1 MRAGPHPV
9 GTSSHPSVS
18 LPRRRKPLCR
28 AAAVACGLLP
38 ALLLADPPQRFVP
51 GRILVKTRAS
61 ASDKNLPTPLRARA
75 GSERRLLGGQNILA
89 VSVDEASAEAV
100 METLRRDPSVEFVER
115 DFLAEAALLPDDPAV
130 LNGSAWHL
138 EKIQAPSAWN
148 TSLGSNVVV
157 AVLDSGVN
165 YLHPDLA
172 PSLLPGHDFVEGDAD
187 PSDDFGHGTA
197 VAGVVAATGNNG
209 FGLAGV
215 AFGAKIL
222 PVKVMDA
229 FGYAAYSAIADGI
242 HYAVDH
248 GARVINLSV
257 AGSEPSATLQS
268 AIDYAWSNNVIVVA
282 AAGNTASDAPQYPAA
297 CASVVAVAA
306 TTAEDSLAKFSS
318 FGTNI
323 ALAAPGEAILT
334 TTRNLTT
341 LFAAGSGTS
350 LACPMVAAGAALVTA
365 VHPALTNSQ
374 IVTLLEQ
381 TADDVG
387 AAGLDS
393 MFGFG
398 RLNVAR
404 AVSVAASLAG
414 EDQGTPPPVSPPSL
428 PRETPLPPSVSI
440 ISPTTNTSVAIG
452 ATLPI
457 HVQAAAASTNNHLTN
472 VVLLLDGAEF
482 QSAAAA
488 PFALNWKPLVA
499 GDYSWSAAAADD
511 AGRWA
516 TSAVVAVRVCSN
528 FVKGVFVA
536 PLAVTIHGSGSVKP
550 NLHGSQL
557 TVGRSYNMTA
567 VPAAGQV
574 FAGWGGLALTN
585 PLKPK
590 LTFAMQPGLE
600 LAASFI
606 PNPFLAARG
615 TFTGLIWNTNG
626 VTPESSGR
634 FTLTVAAL
642 GSFSGKLV
650 LGGSSHSFRGAL
662 DFDGNASVVVTRKT
676 AAPLALT
683 LHVALAA
690 GADETSGTVSDGG
703 FAADLLGDRN
713 VFSSLSPAGQ
723 AGKRAFVLQLAGAG
737 TNFTAKALSNI
748 STSGRT
754 TVAGALKDGR
764 RFSLSSVLAKSGDLP
779 FYVALN
785 RTEAMIGWLN
795 FPAGTTNTAGTIH
808 WVKSGTNAFSVTLQ
822 AALAF

>member
-9 GTSSHPSVS
+9 GTKKHPTFS
-18 LPRRRKPLCR
+18 LLRPSKSLCR
-28 AAAVACGLLP
+28 VVLLVCCLLP
-38 ALLLADPPQRFVP
+38 ALLLAEPPRRFVP

-61 ASDKNLPTPLRARA
+61 AVEKNLPATLRARN
-75 GSERRLLGGQNILA
+75 GSERRLLGGQNIRL
-89 VSVDEASAEAV
+89 VQVDETSAESV
-100 METLRRDPSVEFVER
+100 METLRQDPGIEFVER
-115 DFLAEAALLPDDPAV
+115 DFLAAAALLPDDPAV
-130 LNGSAWHL
+130 LDGSAWHL

-148 TSLGSNVVV
+148 TTLGSNVVV
-157 AVLDSGVN
+157 AILDSGVN
-165 YLHPDLA
+165 FLHPDLA
-172 PSLLPGHDFVEGDAD
+172 PSLLPGYDFVEGDNDA
-187 PSDDFGHGTA
+187 SDDFGHGTA

-209 FGLAGV
+209 LGLAGV

-229 FGYAAYSAIADGI
+229 FGNAAYSAIADGI

-268 AIDYAWSNNVIVVA
+268 AIDYAWSNNVIIVA

-306 TTAEDSLAKFSS
+306 TTADDSLAKFSS

-323 ALAAPGEAILT
+323 VLAAPGEGVLT

-341 LFAAGSGTS
+341 LFATGSGTS
-350 LACPMVAAGAALVTA
+350 LASPMVAASVALVA
-365 VHPALTNSQ
+365 AAHPALDNSQ
-374 IVTLLEQ
+374 IVTLLEK
-381 TADDVG
+381 TADDLG
-387 AAGLDS
+387 AAGFDPA
-393 MFGFG
+393 FGHG

-404 AVSVAASLAG
+404 AVAVAADLAL
-414 EDQGTPPPVSPPSL
+414 EDNVTPPVVA
-428 PRETPLPPSVSI
+428 RPLPVEPPAP
-440 ISPTTNTSVAIG
+440 PTIQFLNPLTNTAIAIG
-452 ATLPI
+452 AALP
-457 HVQAAAASTNNHLTN
+457 VQLNAAASTNHGLTN
-472 VVLLLDGAEF
+472 LLLFVNGAVLTNF
-482 QSAAAA
+482 SAQ
-488 PFALNWKPLVA
+488 PFALSWKPLVA
-499 GDYSWSAAAADD
+499 GDYALSAAVADD

-516 TSAVVAVRVCSN
+516 TSAVVSVSVYSN

-536 PLAVTIHGSGSVKP
+536 PLAVTIRGSGSVKP
-550 NLHGSQL
+550 NLNGSQL
-557 TVGRSYNMTA
+557 TVSRSYSMTA

-590 LTFAMQPGLE
+590 LTFVMQPGLE
-600 LAASFI
+600 LSASFI

-615 TFTGLIWNTNG
+615 TYTGLIWNTNG
-626 VTPESSGR
+626 VTPESSGK

-662 DFDGNASVVVTRKT
+662 DFDGNTSIVVMRKT
-676 AAPLALT
+676 AAPLTLT

-690 GADETSGTVSDGG
+690 GADATSGTVSDGG

-723 AGKRAFVLQLAGAG
+723 AGKRAFVLQLPAAG
-737 TNFTAKALSNI
+737 TNFSAKALSNI
-748 STSGRT
+748 STAGRT
-754 TVAGALKDGR
+754 TVTGAVSDGR
-764 RFSLSSVLAKSGDLP
+764 RFSLTSVLARSGDAP
-779 FYVALN
+779 FYLALSK
-785 RTEAMIGWLN
+785 TETMIGWLN
-795 FPAGTTNTAGTIH
+795 FPRETPTTTGTIH
-808 WVKSGTNAFSVTLQ
+808 WVRSGTNAFTATLQ
-822 AALAF
+822 AASAP